1 MEISD
6 AFDIS
11 GRVMVFVGSVLIV
24 GVLGVGWAANQALRA
39 VVW

>member
-6 AFDIS
+6 AFDMS
-11 GRVMVFVGSVLIV
+11 GTVMVLVGSVLIV
-24 GVLGVGWAANQALRA
+24 GVLGVGWAANQTLRA